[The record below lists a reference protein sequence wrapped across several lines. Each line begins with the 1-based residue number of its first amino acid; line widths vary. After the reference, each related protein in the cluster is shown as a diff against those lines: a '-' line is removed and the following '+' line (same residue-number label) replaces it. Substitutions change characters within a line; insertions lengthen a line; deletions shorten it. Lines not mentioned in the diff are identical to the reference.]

1 MPGDSVVNVSPP
13 LIPLDQSTYDD
24 LRAEINPEVECG
36 DYGVQLRVSESRI

>member
-24 LRAEINPEVECG
+24 LLNPVVECG
-36 DYGVQLRVSESRI
+36 DYGVCGLCFLH